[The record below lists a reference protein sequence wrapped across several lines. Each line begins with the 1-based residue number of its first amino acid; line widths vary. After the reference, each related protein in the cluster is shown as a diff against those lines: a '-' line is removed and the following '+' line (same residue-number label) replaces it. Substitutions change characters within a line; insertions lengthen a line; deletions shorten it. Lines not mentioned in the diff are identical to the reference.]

1 MPASIGDSE
10 GSGSVS
16 EEWHC
21 CHITEKQ
28 PGRKW
33 VSSVSL
39 GVRMIL
45 IAYLQHL
52 HGQLGCGGQA
62 GRSADVDG
70 RCLAVRVIVGGG
82 DLGVL
87 RGGGGLASLLL
98 PPLLLLELLSHQLLP
113 QQDS

>member
-52 HGQLGCGGQA
+52 HGQLGCGGKA
-62 GRSADVDG
+62 GGRADVDG
-70 RCLAVRVIVGGG
+70 WGLGVDVAVGG
-82 DLGVL
+82 LVVQ
-87 RGGGGLASLLL
+87 RGGGGLTSLLL